1 MAAWILAQG
10 LSAERPLV
18 ILSDNSVEHALFAL
32 AAQHV
37 GVPSAAISP
46 AYSLMSKDFDKLR
59 SMVSLLEPGAIYVSA
74 MQPFAAALAAIQPL
88 HSATIVSGNAA
99 DTGAISFRTIAATL
113 ETPDVAKAFAAVT
126 PDTIAKFLFTSG
138 STGTPKAV
146 INTQRMLT
154 SSQQAKAQTWSF
166 LEGSGDGLVILDWLP
181 WSHTFGANHNFNLVL
196 RNGGTL
202 FVDGGK
208 PAPGLFAT
216 SLANLRSVMPTV
228 YFNVPR
234 GFDMLI
240 AALRS
245 DDELRRRFFSEVKFA
260 FYAGAALPQ
269 NLWDALEELSI
280 KTVGRAL
287 PMVSAWGSTETSPLA
302 TDCHFQAQ
310 RSGNIGV
317 PIPGTELKLV
327 PSGDKLEVRVR
338 GPNVT
343 PGYWKAPELTAQA
356 FDAEGFYLIGD
367 AVTFA
372 DPARPELGLFFDGR
386 VAEDFKLNSGTW
398 VSVGTLRVAGIA
410 ALAPL
415 AQDIVVTGH
424 GGDEVRFLVFPN
436 IAACRAH
443 AGLTDSADVKDVI
456 GHDKVRHSIAQGLAK
471 LKAQSGNS
479 SGHAT
484 RALLLAEPASVDG
497 GEITDKGYINQ
508 RAVLTRRAQAVATL
522 DDDGFRRMDRLRRVR
537 RGTSDLAR
545 HAGTSPAM
553 TKSKSFALTNLLP
566 KQLTCESF
574 RAIARFTDRAVELP
588 CRAGRKRML
597 ERSGP
602 SGPNA
607 RAHQAGW
614 NAGARLA
621 VVAVARS
628 GAALAG
634 HGAEILVQPPQQV
647 DQNLPLV
654 FLQAGQQPPLAFE
667 RGHDHLVVDRA
678 PARGQRDGVGAA
690 VVGCGADRDQA
701 ALLQHRKIAADR
713 PLVEADH
720 VADPRGRN
728 AGLDRQQRHDPPFRD
743 VDAEI
748 ALIKHRRAVRQ
759 LVGDEGDERRN
770 VAVEIEQRAVI
781 GGCGLHWAR
790 PARFPAKGNLAHV
803 SIIAAELR
811 PSNRDMGQGFT
822 RTNFGRSR

>member
-1 MAAWILAQG
+1 MMPAAAPGRDRSDTLFATPAITADRRADGSIVLKSTTPLGESARCVGDWLEHWARQAPDRIFLADRVSADAPWSKVTYREALKQVRSAAAWILAQG
-10 LSAERPLV
+10 LNAERPLV

-46 AYSLMSKDFDKLR
+46 AYSLMSKDFDKLK
-59 SMVSLLEPGAIYVSA
+59 SMVALLQPGAIYVSA
-74 MQPFAAALAAIQPL
+74 IKPFAAALAAIQPL
-88 HSATIVSGNAA
+88 HSAVIVSGDGEAV
-99 DTGAISFRTIAATL
+99 SFRSIAATP
-113 ETPDVAKAFAAVT
+113 ETPDVAKAFAAIT

-154 SSQQAKAQTWSF
+154 SSQQAKAQTWTF
-166 LEGSGDGLVILDWLP
+166 LDDIGEDLVILDWLP

-202 FVDGGK
+202 HVDGGK

-245 DDELRRRFFSEVKFA
+245 DEELRQKFFSEVKFA

-302 TDCHFQAQ
+302 TDCHFQAK

-327 PSGDKLEVRVR
+327 PSGDKLEVRVC

-356 FDAEGFYLIGD
+356 FDSEGFYLIGD

-443 AGLTDSADVKDVI
+443 AGLPESADVRDVI
-456 GHDKVRHSIAQGLAK
+456 GHDKVRSAIAAGLAK

-479 SGHAT
+479 SGHAS

-522 DDDGFRRMDRLRRVR
+522 DDE
-537 RGTSDLAR
+537 TS
-545 HAGTSPAM
+545 
-553 TKSKSFALTNLLP
+553 TKWIG
-566 KQLTCESF
+566 C
-574 RAIARFTDRAVELP
+574 
-588 CRAGRKRML
+588 
-597 ERSGP
+597 
-602 SGPNA
+602 
-607 RAHQAGW
+607 
-614 NAGARLA
+614 
-621 VVAVARS
+621 
-628 GAALAG
+628 
-634 HGAEILVQPPQQV
+634 AE
-647 DQNLPLV
+647 
-654 FLQAGQQPPLAFE
+654 
-667 RGHDHLVVDRA
+667 
-678 PARGQRDGVGAA
+678 
-690 VVGCGADRDQA
+690 
-701 ALLQHRKIAADR
+701 
-713 PLVEADH
+713 
-720 VADPRGRN
+720 
-728 AGLDRQQRHDPPFRD
+728 
-743 VDAEI
+743 
-748 ALIKHRRAVRQ
+748 
-759 LVGDEGDERRN
+759 
-770 VAVEIEQRAVI
+770 
-781 GGCGLHWAR
+781 
-790 PARFPAKGNLAHV
+790 
-803 SIIAAELR
+803 
-811 PSNRDMGQGFT
+811 
-822 RTNFGRSR
+822 

>member
-1 MAAWILAQG
+1 MI
-10 LSAERPLV
+10 
-18 ILSDNSVEHALFAL
+18 
-32 AAQHV
+32 
-37 GVPSAAISP
+37 
-46 AYSLMSKDFDKLR
+46 
-59 SMVSLLEPGAIYVSA
+59 
-74 MQPFAAALAAIQPL
+74 PFPK
-88 HSATIVSGNAA
+88 
-99 DTGAISFRTIAATL
+99 IAATP
-113 ETPDVAKAFAAVT
+113 ETPAVEEAFKAVT

-154 SSQQAKAQTWSF
+154 SSQQAKAQTWTF
-166 LEGSGDGLVILDWLP
+166 LEAARDDLVILDWLP

-202 FVDGGK
+202 YVDGGK

-245 DDELRRRFFSEVKFA
+245 DDELCGKFFSEVKFA

-302 TDCHFQAQ
+302 TDCHFQAR

-317 PIPGTELKLV
+317 PISGTELKLV

-372 DPARPELGLFFDGR
+372 DPERPELGLFFDGR

-398 VSVGTLRVAGIA
+398 VNVGTLRVAGIA

-443 AGLTDSADVKDVI
+443 AGLPDSADADEVI
-456 GHDKVRHSIAQGLAK
+456 GHEKVRAAIGQGLAK
-471 LKAQSGNS
+471 LKAQGGNS

-508 RAVLTRRAQAVATL
+508 RAVLTRRAGAVATL
-522 DDDGFRRMDRLRRVR
+522 DDGASTEWI
-537 RGTSDLAR
+537 GC
-545 HAGTSPAM
+545 AG
-553 TKSKSFALTNLLP
+553 
-566 KQLTCESF
+566 
-574 RAIARFTDRAVELP
+574 
-588 CRAGRKRML
+588 
-597 ERSGP
+597 
-602 SGPNA
+602 
-607 RAHQAGW
+607 
-614 NAGARLA
+614 
-621 VVAVARS
+621 
-628 GAALAG
+628 
-634 HGAEILVQPPQQV
+634 
-647 DQNLPLV
+647 
-654 FLQAGQQPPLAFE
+654 
-667 RGHDHLVVDRA
+667 
-678 PARGQRDGVGAA
+678 
-690 VVGCGADRDQA
+690 
-701 ALLQHRKIAADR
+701 
-713 PLVEADH
+713 
-720 VADPRGRN
+720 
-728 AGLDRQQRHDPPFRD
+728 
-743 VDAEI
+743 
-748 ALIKHRRAVRQ
+748 
-759 LVGDEGDERRN
+759 
-770 VAVEIEQRAVI
+770 
-781 GGCGLHWAR
+781 
-790 PARFPAKGNLAHV
+790 
-803 SIIAAELR
+803 
-811 PSNRDMGQGFT
+811 
-822 RTNFGRSR
+822 

>member
-1 MAAWILAQG
+1 MMPAAAPSRDRSGTLFAIPAIIADRRSDGSIILKSTMPLHDGARCIGDWLEHWARQASDRIFLADCASADAPWSTVTYRDALQQVRSAAAWILAQG
-10 LSAERPLV
+10 LSAEHPLV

-59 SMVSLLEPGAIYVSA
+59 SMAKLLAPGAIYVSGTKL
-74 MQPFAAALAAIQPL
+74 FAAALAAIQPL
-88 HSATIVSGNAA
+88 HSATIVSGSA
-99 DTGAISFRTIAATL
+99 DADAISFRSIAAKP
-113 ETPDVAKAFAAVT
+113 ETPDVEKAFAAIT

-154 SSQQAKAQTWSF
+154 SSQQAKAQTWTF
-166 LEGSGDGLVILDWLP
+166 LGDSGENLVILDWLP

-202 FVDGGK
+202 YVDGGK

-240 AALRS
+240 SALRG
-245 DDELRRRFFSEVKFA
+245 DDELRQKFFSEVKFA

-280 KTVGRAL
+280 KTVGRAM

-302 TDCHFQAQ
+302 ADCHFQAK

-343 PGYWKAPELTAQA
+343 PGYWKAPDLTAQA
-356 FDAEGFYLIGD
+356 FDSEGFYLIGD

-386 VAEDFKLNSGTW
+386 IAEDFKLNSGTW

-410 ALAPL
+410 ALSPL

-436 IAACRAH
+436 LAACRAH
-443 AGLTDSADVKDVI
+443 AGLPESADAKDLI
-456 GHDKVRHSIAQGLAK
+456 GHDKVRGAIAQGLAK
-471 LKAQSGNS
+471 LKMQSGNS

-484 RALLLAEPASVDG
+484 RALLLAEIASVDG

-508 RAVLTRRAQAVATL
+508 RSVLTRRAGAVAAL
-522 DDDGFRRMDRLRRVR
+522 DNDASTEWIGC
-537 RGTSDLAR
+537 
-545 HAGTSPAM
+545 AG
-553 TKSKSFALTNLLP
+553 
-566 KQLTCESF
+566 
-574 RAIARFTDRAVELP
+574 
-588 CRAGRKRML
+588 
-597 ERSGP
+597 
-602 SGPNA
+602 
-607 RAHQAGW
+607 
-614 NAGARLA
+614 
-621 VVAVARS
+621 
-628 GAALAG
+628 
-634 HGAEILVQPPQQV
+634 
-647 DQNLPLV
+647 
-654 FLQAGQQPPLAFE
+654 
-667 RGHDHLVVDRA
+667 
-678 PARGQRDGVGAA
+678 
-690 VVGCGADRDQA
+690 
-701 ALLQHRKIAADR
+701 
-713 PLVEADH
+713 
-720 VADPRGRN
+720 
-728 AGLDRQQRHDPPFRD
+728 
-743 VDAEI
+743 
-748 ALIKHRRAVRQ
+748 
-759 LVGDEGDERRN
+759 
-770 VAVEIEQRAVI
+770 
-781 GGCGLHWAR
+781 
-790 PARFPAKGNLAHV
+790 
-803 SIIAAELR
+803 
-811 PSNRDMGQGFT
+811 
-822 RTNFGRSR
+822 

>member
-1 MAAWILAQG
+1 MMPAAAPSRDESETLFAMPAIVADRRDDGSIILKSTTPLRESARCIGDWLEHWARQAPDRIFLADRASADAPWSTVTYKDALRQVRSAAAWILAQG

-46 AYSLMSKDFDKLR
+46 AYSLMSRDFDKLR
-59 SMVSLLEPGAIYVSA
+59 SMISLLEPGAIYVSGA
-74 MQPFAAALAAIQPL
+74 KPFAAALAAIQPL
-88 HSATIVSGNAA
+88 HSATIVSGDAA
-99 DTGAISFRTIAATL
+99 DTSANAFRSVAATP

-154 SSQQAKAQTWSF
+154 SSQQAKVQTWSF
-166 LEGSGDGLVILDWLP
+166 LEASGEDLVILDWLP

-202 FVDGGK
+202 YVDGGK

-216 SLANLRSVMPTV
+216 SMANLRSVLPTV

-245 DDELRRRFFSEVKFA
+245 DGELRQRFFSEVKFA

-372 DPARPELGLFFDGR
+372 DPACPERGLFFDGR

-424 GGDEVRFLVFPN
+424 GGDEVGFLVFPN

-443 AGLTDSADVKDVI
+443 AGLPDSADPKDVI
-456 GHDKVRHSIAQGLAK
+456 RRDQVRRAIASGLAK

-522 DDDGFRRMDRLRRVR
+522 DD
-537 RGTSDLAR
+537 
-545 HAGTSPAM
+545 
-553 TKSKSFALTNLLP
+553 
-566 KQLTCESF
+566 
-574 RAIARFTDRAVELP
+574 
-588 CRAGRKRML
+588 
-597 ERSGP
+597 
-602 SGPNA
+602 
-607 RAHQAGW
+607 
-614 NAGARLA
+614 
-621 VVAVARS
+621 
-628 GAALAG
+628 AAST
-634 HGAEILVQPPQQV
+634 EWI
-647 DQNLPLV
+647 
-654 FLQAGQQPPLAFE
+654 
-667 RGHDHLVVDRA
+667 
-678 PARGQRDGVGAA
+678 
-690 VVGCGADRDQA
+690 GCT
-701 ALLQHRKIAADR
+701 H
-713 PLVEADH
+713 
-720 VADPRGRN
+720 
-728 AGLDRQQRHDPPFRD
+728 
-743 VDAEI
+743 
-748 ALIKHRRAVRQ
+748 
-759 LVGDEGDERRN
+759 
-770 VAVEIEQRAVI
+770 
-781 GGCGLHWAR
+781 
-790 PARFPAKGNLAHV
+790 
-803 SIIAAELR
+803 
-811 PSNRDMGQGFT
+811 
-822 RTNFGRSR
+822 